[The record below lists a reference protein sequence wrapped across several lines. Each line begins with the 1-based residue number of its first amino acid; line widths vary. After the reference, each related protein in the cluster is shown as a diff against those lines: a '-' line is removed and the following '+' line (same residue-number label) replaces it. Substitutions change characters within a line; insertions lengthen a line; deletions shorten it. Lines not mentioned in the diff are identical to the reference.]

1 MKRWISLLCALS
13 LLLAAL
19 TGCTSAGAPA
29 ESSAAEAP
37 AETAAPQESAAP
49 SADAAADASA
59 PADFIPQT
67 DADMFTD
74 RDTRAAYD
82 EESAVRIELNGS
94 SISVSSDSVQING
107 TTAILTEE
115 ATYIVS
121 GTLDD
126 GMLVV
131 DADEAAKLQIVL
143 DNASITSSTSAAL
156 YVLEADKVFVTL
168 AEGSQNALANGGSF
182 VAIDDSDID
191 GAVYSKQ
198 DLTFNG
204 SGALTVTS
212 PAGHGIVGND
222 DLVLAGGTYT
232 VASASHGLNAND
244 SVRITG
250 ETGLT
255 LDAGKDGIHAEN
267 NDDASLGFVY
277 ISGGTFAIEA
287 EGDGIS
293 AGAYLQI
300 TDGAYDL
307 LAGGGSVNGESQSST
322 SWGGFRG
329 GPMEAASSAGETSES
344 STSMKGL
351 KAVSSLVIS
360 GGAFTIDA
368 ADDAVHTNADMTV
381 SGGTFAIATGDDAF
395 HADATLTVTGG
406 AIDISKSY
414 EGLEALH
421 LDIQGGEISLVSRDD
436 GLNAAGGTDGS
447 GSTGGRDGR
456 FDGGWMGG
464 GRGGRGMGGGFSSAS
479 SEGSIAISGG
489 TLTIQASGDG
499 LDANG
504 TIEITGGTT
513 VVTGPTSGDTA
524 VLDYDT
530 SAAIAGG
537 TFLGTGAAGMAQTFR
552 SAEQGV
558 VTERVSGEAARR
570 SSWRTPAAQ
579 RSSPS
584 PPRWTSSSSSSAA
597 RTSSPAKPTPSPSA
611 ALRPRCRRA
620 DAAKKRSAAS
630 ADARRRRSL
639 FLRCAQWPTF
649 SAPNSGSRPGARP
662 CARRGRPLPGVP
674 PARPARRRGR
684 RQGRRSCPRWPRC
697 ACGAR

>member
-49 SADAAADASA
+49 SAEAAADASA
-59 PADFIPQT
+59 PADFPPQT

-94 SISVSSDSVQING
+94 SISASSDSVQING

-115 ATYIVS
+115 AIYIVS

-300 TDGAYDL
+300 TDGAYDI

-329 GPMEAASSAGETSES
+329 GPMETASSAGETSES

-368 ADDAVHTNADMTV
+368 ADDAVHSNADMTV

-395 HADATLTVTGG
+395 HADETLTVTGG
-406 AIDISKSY
+406 TIDISESY

-456 FDGGWMGG
+456 F
-464 GRGGRGMGGGFSSAS
+464 GGGFSSAS
-479 SEGSIAISGG
+479 SGGSIAISGG

-513 VVTGPTSGDTA
+513 VVAGPTSGDTA

-558 VTERVSGEAARR
+558 VAERVSGEAGEEIVLADA
-570 SSWRTPAAQ
+570 SGTALLTLSPALDFQ
-579 RSSPS
+579 FIVLSSPDLVS
-584 PPRWTSSSSSSAA
+584 GETYTLTVGGTSTEVQA
-597 RTSSPAKPTPSPSA
+597 
-611 ALRPRCRRA
+611 
-620 DAAKKRSAAS
+620 
-630 ADARRRRSL
+630 
-639 FLRCAQWPTF
+639 
-649 SAPNSGSRPGARP
+649 G
-662 CARRGRPLPGVP
+662 
-674 PARPARRRGR
+674 
-684 RQGRRSCPRWPRC
+684 
-697 ACGAR
+697 

>member
-1 MKRWISLLCALS
+1 MKRWISLLCALG

-49 SADAAADASA
+49 SAEAADDDAA
-59 PADFIPQT
+59 DFTPQT

-94 SISVSSDSVQING
+94 SISASSDSVQING

-204 SGALTVTS
+204 SGALSVTS

-232 VASASHGLNAND
+232 VTSASHGLNAND

-255 LDAGKDGIHAEN
+255 LDAGKDGIHVEN
-267 NDDASLGFVY
+267 NNDASLGFVY

-329 GPMEAASSAGETSES
+329 GPMETAPSAGETSES

-360 GGAFTIDA
+360 GG
-368 ADDAVHTNADMTV
+368 
-381 SGGTFAIATGDDAF
+381 TFAIATGDDAF
-395 HADATLTVTGG
+395 HADETLTVTGG
-406 AIDISKSY
+406 AIDISESY

-456 FDGGWMGG
+456 FGGWMGGAPDGEAPAGPGEAPERSDGSAKEPVEPPQDASDGSVALPEMPEGG
-464 GRGGRGMGGGFSSAS
+464 GRGGRGGMGGGVSSAS
-479 SEGSIAISGG
+479 SGGSIALSGG

-513 VVTGPTSGDTA
+513 VVAGPTSGDTA

-530 SAAIAGG
+530 SATIAGG
-537 TFLGTGAAGMAQTFR
+537 TFLGTDAAGMAQTFR

-558 VTERVSGEAARR
+558 VTERVSGSAGDEIVLADA
-570 SSWRTPAAQ
+570 SGTALLTLSPALDFQ
-579 RSSPS
+579 FIVLSSPDLVS
-584 PPRWTSSSSSSAA
+584 GETYTLTVGGTSTEVQA
-597 RTSSPAKPTPSPSA
+597 
-611 ALRPRCRRA
+611 
-620 DAAKKRSAAS
+620 
-630 ADARRRRSL
+630 
-639 FLRCAQWPTF
+639 
-649 SAPNSGSRPGARP
+649 G
-662 CARRGRPLPGVP
+662 
-674 PARPARRRGR
+674 
-684 RQGRRSCPRWPRC
+684 
-697 ACGAR
+697 

>member
-29 ESSAAEAP
+29 QSPAAEAP

-49 SADAAADASA
+49 SADEADDDAADF
-59 PADFIPQT
+59 PPQT

-94 SISVSSDSVQING
+94 SISASSDSVQING

-222 DLVLAGGTYT
+222 DLVLAGGTYAVT
-232 VASASHGLNAND
+232 SASHGLNAND

-250 ETGLT
+250 ETDLT

-300 TDGAYDL
+300 TDGAYDI
-307 LAGGGSVNGESQSST
+307 LAGGGSVNGESQSSE

-329 GPMEAASSAGETSES
+329 GRMETASSAEETSES

-368 ADDAVHTNADMTV
+368 ADDAVHSNADMTV
-381 SGGTFAIATGDDAF
+381 SGGTFAIATGYDAF
-395 HADATLTVTGG
+395 HADETLTVTGG
-406 AIDISKSY
+406 AIDISESY
-414 EGLEALH
+414 EG

-436 GLNAAGGTDGS
+436 GLNAAGGTDGR

-456 FDGGWMGG
+456 FGGGWMGG
-464 GRGGRGMGGGFSSAS
+464 GRGGGMGGGFSSAS

-558 VTERVSGEAARR
+558 VAERVSGEAGEEIVLADA
-570 SSWRTPAAQ
+570 SGTALLTLSPALDFQ
-579 RSSPS
+579 FIVLSSPDLVS
-584 PPRWTSSSSSSAA
+584 GEAYTL
-597 RTSSPAKPTPSPSA
+597 TVGG
-611 ALRPRCRRA
+611 
-620 DAAKKRSAAS
+620 AS
-630 ADARRRRSL
+630 TEVQA
-639 FLRCAQWPTF
+639 
-649 SAPNSGSRPGARP
+649 G
-662 CARRGRPLPGVP
+662 
-674 PARPARRRGR
+674 
-684 RQGRRSCPRWPRC
+684 
-697 ACGAR
+697 

>member
-13 LLLAAL
+13 LLFAAL

-29 ESSAAEAP
+29 ESSAAETP

-49 SADAAADASA
+49 SADAAEDDA
-59 PADFIPQT
+59 ADFPPQT

-74 RDTRAAYD
+74 RDTRATYD

-94 SISVSSDSVQING
+94 SISASSDSVQING

-222 DLVLAGGTYT
+222 DLVLAGGTYVVT
-232 VASASHGLNAND
+232 SASHGLNAND

-300 TDGAYDL
+300 TDGAYDI

-329 GPMEAASSAGETSES
+329 GRMETASSAEETSES

-368 ADDAVHTNADMTV
+368 ADDAVHSNADMTV

-395 HADATLTVTGG
+395 HADETLTVTGG
-406 AIDISKSY
+406 AIDISESY

-456 FDGGWMGG
+456 FGGGWMGG
-464 GRGGRGMGGGFSSAS
+464 GRGGGMGGGFSSAS

-524 VLDYDT
+524 VLDYGT

-558 VTERVSGEAARR
+558 VTERVSGEAGEEIVLADA
-570 SSWRTPAAQ
+570 SGTALLTLSPALDFQ
-579 RSSPS
+579 FIVLSSPDLVS
-584 PPRWTSSSSSSAA
+584 GETYTLTVGGTSTEVQA
-597 RTSSPAKPTPSPSA
+597 
-611 ALRPRCRRA
+611 
-620 DAAKKRSAAS
+620 
-630 ADARRRRSL
+630 
-639 FLRCAQWPTF
+639 
-649 SAPNSGSRPGARP
+649 G
-662 CARRGRPLPGVP
+662 
-674 PARPARRRGR
+674 
-684 RQGRRSCPRWPRC
+684 
-697 ACGAR
+697 

>member
-1 MKRWISLLCALS
+1 MKRWISLLCALG

-19 TGCTSAGAPA
+19 TGCTGAGAPA

-49 SADAAADASA
+49 SADAAEDASA
-59 PADFIPQT
+59 SADFPPQT

-74 RDTRAAYD
+74 RDTRATYD

-94 SISVSSDSVQING
+94 SISASSDSVQING
-107 TTAILTEE
+107 RTAILTEE

-250 ETGLT
+250 ESDLT

-300 TDGAYDL
+300 TDGAYDI
-307 LAGGGSVNGESQSST
+307 LAGGGSVNGESQSSE

-329 GPMEAASSAGETSES
+329 GRMETAPSAEETSES

-368 ADDAVHTNADMTV
+368 ADDAVHTNAGMTV

-406 AIDISKSY
+406 AIDISESY

-421 LDIQGGEISLVSRDD
+421 LDIQGGDISLVSRDD
-436 GLNAAGGTDGS
+436 GLDAAGGTDGS

-456 FDGGWMGG
+456 FGGS
-464 GRGGRGMGGGFSSAS
+464 MGGGFSSAS

-558 VTERVSGEAARR
+558 VTERVSGEAGEEIVLADA
-570 SSWRTPAAQ
+570 SGTALLTLSPALDFQ
-579 RSSPS
+579 FIVLSSPDLVS
-584 PPRWTSSSSSSAA
+584 GETYTLTVGGTSTEVQA
-597 RTSSPAKPTPSPSA
+597 
-611 ALRPRCRRA
+611 
-620 DAAKKRSAAS
+620 
-630 ADARRRRSL
+630 
-639 FLRCAQWPTF
+639 
-649 SAPNSGSRPGARP
+649 G
-662 CARRGRPLPGVP
+662 
-674 PARPARRRGR
+674 
-684 RQGRRSCPRWPRC
+684 
-697 ACGAR
+697 

>member
-1 MKRWISLLCALS
+1 M
-13 LLLAAL
+13 
-19 TGCTSAGAPA
+19 
-29 ESSAAEAP
+29 
-37 AETAAPQESAAP
+37 
-49 SADAAADASA
+49 
-59 PADFIPQT
+59 
-67 DADMFTD
+67 
-74 RDTRAAYD
+74 
-82 EESAVRIELNGS
+82 
-94 SISVSSDSVQING
+94 
-107 TTAILTEE
+107 
-115 ATYIVS
+115 
-121 GTLDD
+121 
-126 GMLVV
+126 
-131 DADEAAKLQIVL
+131 
-143 DNASITSSTSAAL
+143 
-156 YVLEADKVFVTL
+156 LEADKVFVTL

-232 VASASHGLNAND
+232 VTSASHGLNAND

-250 ETGLT
+250 ATDLT

-300 TDGAYDL
+300 TDGAYDI
-307 LAGGGSVNGESQSST
+307 LAGGGSVNGESQSSE

-329 GPMEAASSAGETSES
+329 GPMETASSAEETSES

-351 KAVSSLVIS
+351 KAVSNLVIS

-368 ADDAVHTNADMTV
+368 ADDAVHTNAGMTV

-395 HADATLTVTGG
+395 HADETLTVTGG
-406 AIDISKSY
+406 AIDISESY

-436 GLNAAGGTDGS
+436 GLNAAGGADGS

-456 FDGGWMGG
+456 FGGGWMGSAPEAPAGPGEAPERPDGSAKEPVEPPQDAADGSVAPPEMPEGG
-464 GRGGRGMGGGFSSAS
+464 GRGGRGGMGGGFSSAS
-479 SEGSIAISGG
+479 SGGSIAISGG

-530 SAAIAGG
+530 SATIAGG

-558 VTERVSGEAARR
+558 VTERVSGSAGDEIVLADA
-570 SSWRTPAAQ
+570 SGTALLTLSPALDFQ
-579 RSSPS
+579 FIVLSSPDLV
-584 PPRWTSSSSSSAA
+584 SSE
-597 RTSSPAKPTPSPSA
+597 TYT
-611 ALRPRCRRA
+611 LTIGG
-620 DAAKKRSAAS
+620 AS
-630 ADARRRRSL
+630 TDVQAS
-639 FLRCAQWPTF
+639 
-649 SAPNSGSRPGARP
+649 
-662 CARRGRPLPGVP
+662 
-674 PARPARRRGR
+674 
-684 RQGRRSCPRWPRC
+684 
-697 ACGAR
+697 

>member
-19 TGCTSAGAPA
+19 TGCTGAGAPA

-49 SADAAADASA
+49 SADAAEDDA
-59 PADFIPQT
+59 ADFPPQT

-74 RDTRAAYD
+74 RDTRATYD

-94 SISVSSDSVQING
+94 SISASSDSVQING

-222 DLVLAGGTYT
+222 DLVLAGGTYA

-300 TDGAYDL
+300 TDGAYDI
-307 LAGGGSVNGESQSST
+307 LAGGGSVNGESQSSE

-329 GPMEAASSAGETSES
+329 GPMETASSAEETSES

-368 ADDAVHTNADMTV
+368 ADDAVHSNADMTV

-395 HADATLTVTGG
+395 HADETLTVTGG
-406 AIDISKSY
+406 AIDISESY

-456 FDGGWMGG
+456 FGGGWMGG
-464 GRGGRGMGGGFSSAS
+464 GRGGRGGMGGGFSSAS

-558 VTERVSGEAARR
+558 VAERVSGEAGEEIVLADA
-570 SSWRTPAAQ
+570 SGTALLTLSLALDFQ
-579 RSSPS
+579 FIVLSSPDLVS
-584 PPRWTSSSSSSAA
+584 GETYTLTVGGTS
-597 RTSSPAKPTPSPSA
+597 TEVQ
-611 ALRPRCRRA
+611 
-620 DAAKKRSAAS
+620 AS
-630 ADARRRRSL
+630 
-639 FLRCAQWPTF
+639 
-649 SAPNSGSRPGARP
+649 
-662 CARRGRPLPGVP
+662 
-674 PARPARRRGR
+674 
-684 RQGRRSCPRWPRC
+684 
-697 ACGAR
+697 

>member
-1 MKRWISLLCALS
+1 MKRWISLLCALG

-232 VASASHGLNAND
+232 VTSASHGLNAND

-250 ETGLT
+250 ATGLT

-329 GPMEAASSAGETSES
+329 GPMETAPSAGETSES

-368 ADDAVHTNADMTV
+368 ADDAVHSNAGMTV

-395 HADATLTVTGG
+395 HADETLTVTGG
-406 AIDISKSY
+406 AIDISESY

-456 FDGGWMGG
+456 FGGGWMGG
-464 GRGGRGMGGGFSSAS
+464 GRGGRGGMGGGFSSAS

-524 VLDYDT
+524 VPDYDT

-558 VTERVSGEAARR
+558 VTERVSGEAGEEIVLADA
-570 SSWRTPAAQ
+570 SGTALLTLSPALDFQ
-579 RSSPS
+579 FIVLSSPDLVS
-584 PPRWTSSSSSSAA
+584 GETY
-597 RTSSPAKPTPSPSA
+597 TLTVGG
-611 ALRPRCRRA
+611 
-620 DAAKKRSAAS
+620 AS
-630 ADARRRRSL
+630 TEVQA
-639 FLRCAQWPTF
+639 
-649 SAPNSGSRPGARP
+649 G
-662 CARRGRPLPGVP
+662 
-674 PARPARRRGR
+674 
-684 RQGRRSCPRWPRC
+684 
-697 ACGAR
+697 

>member
-13 LLLAAL
+13 LLLGAL
-19 TGCTSAGAPA
+19 TGCTSADAPA

-59 PADFIPQT
+59 PADFPPQT

-74 RDTRAAYD
+74 RDTRATYD

-94 SISVSSDSVQING
+94 SISASSDSVQING

-232 VASASHGLNAND
+232 VTSASHGLNAND

-250 ETGLT
+250 ATDLT

-300 TDGAYDL
+300 TDGAYDI
-307 LAGGGSVNGESQSST
+307 LAGGGSVNGESQSSE

-329 GPMEAASSAGETSES
+329 GPMETASSAGETSES

-368 ADDAVHTNADMTV
+368 ADDAVHTNAGMTV

-395 HADATLTVTGG
+395 HADETLTVTGG
-406 AIDISKSY
+406 TIDISESY

-447 GSTGGRDGR
+447 AKEPVEPPQDASDGSVAPPE
-456 FDGGWMGG
+456 MPEGG
-464 GRGGRGMGGGFSSAS
+464 GRGGRGGMGGGFSSAS
-479 SEGSIAISGG
+479 SGGSIAISGG

-513 VVTGPTSGDTA
+513 VVAGPTSGDTA

-558 VTERVSGEAARR
+558 VTERVSGEAGEEIVLADAGGTALLTL
-570 SSWRTPAAQ
+570 SPALDFQ
-579 RSSPS
+579 FIVLSSPDLVS
-584 PPRWTSSSSSSAA
+584 GETYTLTVGGTS
-597 RTSSPAKPTPSPSA
+597 TEVQ
-611 ALRPRCRRA
+611 
-620 DAAKKRSAAS
+620 AS
-630 ADARRRRSL
+630 
-639 FLRCAQWPTF
+639 
-649 SAPNSGSRPGARP
+649 
-662 CARRGRPLPGVP
+662 
-674 PARPARRRGR
+674 
-684 RQGRRSCPRWPRC
+684 
-697 ACGAR
+697 

>member
-13 LLLAAL
+13 LLLGAL
-19 TGCTSAGAPA
+19 TGCTSADAPA

-59 PADFIPQT
+59 PADFPPQT
-67 DADMFTD
+67 DADMFTG

-94 SISVSSDSVQING
+94 SISASSDSVQING

-212 PAGHGIVGND
+212 PAGHGIVGSD

-232 VASASHGLNAND
+232 VTSASHGLNAND
-244 SVRITG
+244 SARITG
-250 ETGLT
+250 ETDLT

-267 NDDASLGFVY
+267 NNDASLGFVY

-329 GPMEAASSAGETSES
+329 GPMETASSAEETSES

-368 ADDAVHTNADMTV
+368 ADDAVHSNAGMTV

-395 HADATLTVTGG
+395 HADETLTVTGG
-406 AIDISKSY
+406 AIDISESY
-414 EGLEALH
+414 EGLEALL
-421 LDIQGGEISLVSRDD
+421 LDIQGGEISLVSRYD

-447 GSTGGRDGR
+447 GSAGGRGGR
-456 FDGGWMGG
+456 FGGGWMGG
-464 GRGGRGMGGGFSSAS
+464 APEAPAGPGEAPERPDGSAKEPAEPPQDVADGSVAPPEMPEGGGRGSRGGMGGGFSSAS
-479 SEGSIAISGG
+479 SGGSIAISGG

-558 VTERVSGEAARR
+558 TAERVSGSAGDEIVLADA
-570 SSWRTPAAQ
+570 SGTALLTLSPALDFQ
-579 RSSPS
+579 FIVLSSPDLVS
-584 PPRWTSSSSSSAA
+584 GETYTLTVGGTSTEVQA
-597 RTSSPAKPTPSPSA
+597 
-611 ALRPRCRRA
+611 
-620 DAAKKRSAAS
+620 
-630 ADARRRRSL
+630 
-639 FLRCAQWPTF
+639 
-649 SAPNSGSRPGARP
+649 G
-662 CARRGRPLPGVP
+662 
-674 PARPARRRGR
+674 
-684 RQGRRSCPRWPRC
+684 
-697 ACGAR
+697 

>member
-13 LLLAAL
+13 LLLGAL
-19 TGCTSAGAPA
+19 TGCTSADAPA

-59 PADFIPQT
+59 PADFPPQT

-74 RDTRAAYD
+74 RDTRATYD

-94 SISVSSDSVQING
+94 SISASSDSVQING

-232 VASASHGLNAND
+232 VTSASHGLNAND

-300 TDGAYDL
+300 TDGAYDI
-307 LAGGGSVNGESQSST
+307 LAGGGSVNGESQSSE

-329 GPMEAASSAGETSES
+329 GRMETASSAEETSEC

-368 ADDAVHTNADMTV
+368 ADDAVHSNADMTV

-406 AIDISKSY
+406 AIDISESY

-456 FDGGWMGG
+456 FGGSWMGG
-464 GRGGRGMGGGFSSAS
+464 GRGGRGGGMGGGFSSAS

-513 VVTGPTSGDTA
+513 VVTGPTSGGTA

-558 VTERVSGEAARR
+558 IAERVSGEAGEEIVLADA
-570 SSWRTPAAQ
+570 SGTALLTLSPALDFQ
-579 RSSPS
+579 FIVLSSPDLVS
-584 PPRWTSSSSSSAA
+584 SETYTLTVGGTSTEVQA
-597 RTSSPAKPTPSPSA
+597 
-611 ALRPRCRRA
+611 
-620 DAAKKRSAAS
+620 
-630 ADARRRRSL
+630 
-639 FLRCAQWPTF
+639 
-649 SAPNSGSRPGARP
+649 G
-662 CARRGRPLPGVP
+662 
-674 PARPARRRGR
+674 
-684 RQGRRSCPRWPRC
+684 
-697 ACGAR
+697 

>member
-49 SADAAADASA
+49 SAEAAADASA
-59 PADFIPQT
+59 PADFPPQT

-94 SISVSSDSVQING
+94 SISASSDSVQING

-232 VASASHGLNAND
+232 VTSASHGLNAND

-329 GPMEAASSAGETSES
+329 GPMETVSSAGETSES

-360 GGAFTIDA
+360 GG
-368 ADDAVHTNADMTV
+368 
-381 SGGTFAIATGDDAF
+381 TFAIATGDDAF
-395 HADATLTVTGG
+395 HADETLTVTGG
-406 AIDISKSY
+406 AIDISESY

-421 LDIQGGEISLVSRDD
+421 LDIQGGEIALVSRDD

-456 FDGGWMGG
+456 FGGWMGGAPDGEAPAGPGEAPERSDGSAKEPVEPPQDASDGSVALPEMPEGG
-464 GRGGRGMGGGFSSAS
+464 GRGGRGGMGGGFSSAS
-479 SEGSIAISGG
+479 SGGSIAISGG

-558 VTERVSGEAARR
+558 IAERVSGEAGEEIVLADA
-570 SSWRTPAAQ
+570 SGTALLTLSPALDFQ
-579 RSSPS
+579 FIVLSSPDLVS
-584 PPRWTSSSSSSAA
+584 GETYTLTVGGTS
-597 RTSSPAKPTPSPSA
+597 TEVQ
-611 ALRPRCRRA
+611 
-620 DAAKKRSAAS
+620 AS
-630 ADARRRRSL
+630 
-639 FLRCAQWPTF
+639 
-649 SAPNSGSRPGARP
+649 
-662 CARRGRPLPGVP
+662 
-674 PARPARRRGR
+674 
-684 RQGRRSCPRWPRC
+684 
-697 ACGAR
+697 

>member
-19 TGCTSAGAPA
+19 TGCTSAGAPV

-59 PADFIPQT
+59 PADFPPQT

-74 RDTRAAYD
+74 RDTRATYD

-115 ATYIVS
+115 AIYIVS

-143 DNASITSSTSAAL
+143 DNASITSSTLAAL

-204 SGALTVTS
+204 SGTLTVTS
-212 PAGHGIVGND
+212 PAGHGIVSND

-232 VASASHGLNAND
+232 VTSASHGLNAND

-255 LDAGKDGIHAEN
+255 LYAGKDGIHAEN

-300 TDGAYDL
+300 TDGAYGI
-307 LAGGGSVNGESQSST
+307 LAGGGSVNGESQSSE

-329 GPMEAASSAGETSES
+329 GPMETVSSAGETSES

-368 ADDAVHTNADMTV
+368 ADDAVHSNAGMTV

-395 HADATLTVTGG
+395 HADETLTVTGG
-406 AIDISKSY
+406 AIDISESY

-456 FDGGWMGG
+456 FGGGWMGG
-464 GRGGRGMGGGFSSAS
+464 GRGGRGGGMGGGFSSAS
-479 SEGSIAISGG
+479 SGGSIAISGG

-558 VTERVSGEAARR
+558 IAERVSGDAGEEIVLADA
-570 SSWRTPAAQ
+570 SGTALLTLSPALDFQ
-579 RSSPS
+579 FIVLSSPDLVS
-584 PPRWTSSSSSSAA
+584 GETYTLTVGGTSTEVQA
-597 RTSSPAKPTPSPSA
+597 
-611 ALRPRCRRA
+611 
-620 DAAKKRSAAS
+620 
-630 ADARRRRSL
+630 
-639 FLRCAQWPTF
+639 
-649 SAPNSGSRPGARP
+649 G
-662 CARRGRPLPGVP
+662 
-674 PARPARRRGR
+674 
-684 RQGRRSCPRWPRC
+684 
-697 ACGAR
+697 

>member
-1 MKRWISLLCALS
+1 MKRWISLLCALG

-29 ESSAAEAP
+29 QSPAAEAP

-49 SADAAADASA
+49 SADAAEDAA
-59 PADFIPQT
+59 ADFPPQT

-74 RDTRAAYD
+74 RDTRATYD

-94 SISVSSDSVQING
+94 SISASSDSVQING

-143 DNASITSSTSAAL
+143 DNASITRSTSAAL

-232 VASASHGLNAND
+232 VTSASHGLNAND

-300 TDGAYDL
+300 TDGAYDI
-307 LAGGGSVNGESQSST
+307 LAGGGSVNGESQSSE

-329 GPMEAASSAGETSES
+329 GRMETASSAEETSES

-368 ADDAVHTNADMTV
+368 ADDAVHSNADMTV

-395 HADATLTVTGG
+395 HADETLTVTGG
-406 AIDISKSY
+406 AIDISESY

-456 FDGGWMGG
+456 FGGGWMGG
-464 GRGGRGMGGGFSSAS
+464 GRGGMGGGFSSAS

-558 VTERVSGEAARR
+558 VTEQVSGEAGEEIVLADA
-570 SSWRTPAAQ
+570 SGTALLTLSPALDFQ
-579 RSSPS
+579 FIVLSSPDLVS
-584 PPRWTSSSSSSAA
+584 GETYTLTVGGTSTEVQA
-597 RTSSPAKPTPSPSA
+597 
-611 ALRPRCRRA
+611 
-620 DAAKKRSAAS
+620 
-630 ADARRRRSL
+630 
-639 FLRCAQWPTF
+639 
-649 SAPNSGSRPGARP
+649 G
-662 CARRGRPLPGVP
+662 
-674 PARPARRRGR
+674 
-684 RQGRRSCPRWPRC
+684 
-697 ACGAR
+697 

>member
-1 MKRWISLLCALS
+1 
-13 LLLAAL
+13 
-19 TGCTSAGAPA
+19 
-29 ESSAAEAP
+29 
-37 AETAAPQESAAP
+37 
-49 SADAAADASA
+49 
-59 PADFIPQT
+59 
-67 DADMFTD
+67 MFTD
-74 RDTRAAYD
+74 RDTRATYD
-82 EESAVRIELNGS
+82 EESAVRIELNSS
-94 SISVSSDSVQING
+94 SISASSDSVQING

-250 ETGLT
+250 ETDLT

-267 NDDASLGFVY
+267 NNDASLGFVY

-307 LAGGGSVNGESQSST
+307 LAGGGSVNGESQSSE

-329 GPMEAASSAGETSES
+329 GPMEAASSAEETSES

-395 HADATLTVTGG
+395 HADETLTVTGG
-406 AIDISKSY
+406 TIDISESY

-436 GLNAAGGTDGS
+436 GLNAAGS

-456 FDGGWMGG
+456 FGGWMGGAPEAPAGPGEAPERPDGSAKEPAEPPQDAADGSVALPEMPEGG
-464 GRGGRGMGGGFSSAS
+464 GRGGRGGMGGMGGGFSSAS
-479 SEGSIAISGG
+479 SGGSIAISGG

-558 VTERVSGEAARR
+558 TAERVSGEAGEEIVLADA
-570 SSWRTPAAQ
+570 SGTALLTLSPALDFQ
-579 RSSPS
+579 FIVLSSPDLVS
-584 PPRWTSSSSSSAA
+584 GETYTLTVGGTSTEVQA
-597 RTSSPAKPTPSPSA
+597 
-611 ALRPRCRRA
+611 
-620 DAAKKRSAAS
+620 
-630 ADARRRRSL
+630 
-639 FLRCAQWPTF
+639 
-649 SAPNSGSRPGARP
+649 G
-662 CARRGRPLPGVP
+662 
-674 PARPARRRGR
+674 
-684 RQGRRSCPRWPRC
+684 
-697 ACGAR
+697 

>member
-1 MKRWISLLCALS
+1 MKRWISLLCALG

-19 TGCTSAGAPA
+19 TGCTGAGAPA

-49 SADAAADASA
+49 SADAAEDASA
-59 PADFIPQT
+59 SADFPPQT

-74 RDTRAAYD
+74 RDTRATYD

-94 SISVSSDSVQING
+94 SISASSDSVQSNG

-156 YVLEADKVFVTL
+156 YVLEAGKVFVTL

-250 ETGLT
+250 ETDLT

-300 TDGAYDL
+300 TDGAYDI
-307 LAGGGSVNGESQSST
+307 LAGGGSVNGESQSSE

-329 GPMEAASSAGETSES
+329 GRMETASSAEETSES

-368 ADDAVHTNADMTV
+368 ADDTVHSNAGMTV
-381 SGGTFAIATGDDAF
+381 SGGTFAIATG
-395 HADATLTVTGG
+395 
-406 AIDISKSY
+406 
-414 EGLEALH
+414 
-421 LDIQGGEISLVSRDD
+421 DD

-456 FDGGWMGG
+456 FGGGWMGG
-464 GRGGRGMGGGFSSAS
+464 GRGGRGGMGGGFSSAS

-524 VLDYDT
+524 VPDYDT

-558 VTERVSGEAARR
+558 VTERVSGEAGEEIVLADA
-570 SSWRTPAAQ
+570 SGTALLTLSPALDFQ
-579 RSSPS
+579 FIVLSSPDLVS
-584 PPRWTSSSSSSAA
+584 GETY
-597 RTSSPAKPTPSPSA
+597 TLTVGG
-611 ALRPRCRRA
+611 
-620 DAAKKRSAAS
+620 AS
-630 ADARRRRSL
+630 TEVQA
-639 FLRCAQWPTF
+639 
-649 SAPNSGSRPGARP
+649 G
-662 CARRGRPLPGVP
+662 
-674 PARPARRRGR
+674 
-684 RQGRRSCPRWPRC
+684 
-697 ACGAR
+697 

>member
-1 MKRWISLLCALS
+1 MKRWISLLCALG

-232 VASASHGLNAND
+232 VTSASHGLNAND

-250 ETGLT
+250 ATGLT

-300 TDGAYDL
+300 TDGAYDI

-329 GPMEAASSAGETSES
+329 GRMETASSAEETSES

-368 ADDAVHTNADMTV
+368 ADDAVHSNADMTV
-381 SGGTFAIATGDDAF
+381 SGGTFAIATGYDAF
-395 HADATLTVTGG
+395 HADETLTVTGG
-406 AIDISKSY
+406 AIDISESY

-447 GSTGGRDGR
+447 GSTGGRDGW
-456 FDGGWMGG
+456 FGGGWMGG
-464 GRGGRGMGGGFSSAS
+464 GRGGRGGMGGGFSSAS

-558 VTERVSGEAARR
+558 VTERVSGDAGEEIVLADA
-570 SSWRTPAAQ
+570 SGTALLTLSPALDFQ
-579 RSSPS
+579 FIVLSSPDLVS
-584 PPRWTSSSSSSAA
+584 GETYTLTVGGTSTEVQA
-597 RTSSPAKPTPSPSA
+597 
-611 ALRPRCRRA
+611 
-620 DAAKKRSAAS
+620 
-630 ADARRRRSL
+630 
-639 FLRCAQWPTF
+639 
-649 SAPNSGSRPGARP
+649 G
-662 CARRGRPLPGVP
+662 
-674 PARPARRRGR
+674 
-684 RQGRRSCPRWPRC
+684 
-697 ACGAR
+697 

>member
-1 MKRWISLLCALS
+1 MKRWISLLCALG

-19 TGCTSAGAPA
+19 TGCTGAGVPA

-49 SADAAADASA
+49 SADAADDDA
-59 PADFIPQT
+59 ADFPPQT

-74 RDTRAAYD
+74 RDTRATYD

-94 SISVSSDSVQING
+94 SISASSDSVQING
-107 TTAILTEE
+107 TTAILTVE

-143 DNASITSSTSAAL
+143 DNASITSSTSATL

-250 ETGLT
+250 ETDLT

-300 TDGAYDL
+300 TDGAYDI
-307 LAGGGSVNGESQSST
+307 LAG
-322 SWGGFRG
+322 
-329 GPMEAASSAGETSES
+329 
-344 STSMKGL
+344 
-351 KAVSSLVIS
+351 

-368 ADDAVHTNADMTV
+368 ADDAVHSNADMTV

-395 HADATLTVTGG
+395 HADETLTVTGG
-406 AIDISKSY
+406 TIDISESY
-414 EGLEALH
+414 EGLVALH

-456 FDGGWMGG
+456 FDGSWMGG
-464 GRGGRGMGGGFSSAS
+464 GRGGRGGGMGGGFSSAS

-558 VTERVSGEAARR
+558 VAERVSGEAGEEIVLADA
-570 SSWRTPAAQ
+570 SGTALLTLSPALDFQ
-579 RSSPS
+579 FIVLSSPDLVS
-584 PPRWTSSSSSSAA
+584 GETYTLTVGGTSTEVQA
-597 RTSSPAKPTPSPSA
+597 
-611 ALRPRCRRA
+611 
-620 DAAKKRSAAS
+620 
-630 ADARRRRSL
+630 
-639 FLRCAQWPTF
+639 
-649 SAPNSGSRPGARP
+649 G
-662 CARRGRPLPGVP
+662 
-674 PARPARRRGR
+674 
-684 RQGRRSCPRWPRC
+684 
-697 ACGAR
+697 

>member
-1 MKRWISLLCALS
+1 MKRWISLLCALG

-19 TGCTSAGAPA
+19 TGCTGAGAPA

-49 SADAAADASA
+49 SADAAEDASA
-59 PADFIPQT
+59 SADFPPQT

-74 RDTRAAYD
+74 RDTRATYD

-94 SISVSSDSVQING
+94 SISASSDSVQSNG

-156 YVLEADKVFVTL
+156 YVLEAGKVFVTL

-250 ETGLT
+250 ETDLT

-300 TDGAYDL
+300 TDGAYDI
-307 LAGGGSVNGESQSST
+307 LAGGGSVNGESQSSE

-329 GPMEAASSAGETSES
+329 GRMETASSAEETSES

-368 ADDAVHTNADMTV
+368 ADDTVHSNAGMTV
-381 SGGTFAIATGDDAF
+381 SGGTFAIATG
-395 HADATLTVTGG
+395 
-406 AIDISKSY
+406 
-414 EGLEALH
+414 
-421 LDIQGGEISLVSRDD
+421 DD

-456 FDGGWMGG
+456 FGGGWMGG
-464 GRGGRGMGGGFSSAS
+464 GRGGRGGMGGGFSSAS

-524 VLDYDT
+524 VPDYDT

-552 SAEQGV
+552 SAPQTFRSAEQGV
-558 VTERVSGEAARR
+558 VTERVSGEAGEEIVLADA
-570 SSWRTPAAQ
+570 SGTALLTLSPALDFQ
-579 RSSPS
+579 FIVLSSPDLVS
-584 PPRWTSSSSSSAA
+584 GETY
-597 RTSSPAKPTPSPSA
+597 TLTVGG
-611 ALRPRCRRA
+611 
-620 DAAKKRSAAS
+620 AS
-630 ADARRRRSL
+630 TEVQA
-639 FLRCAQWPTF
+639 
-649 SAPNSGSRPGARP
+649 G
-662 CARRGRPLPGVP
+662 
-674 PARPARRRGR
+674 
-684 RQGRRSCPRWPRC
+684 
-697 ACGAR
+697 

>member
-1 MKRWISLLCALS
+1 
-13 LLLAAL
+13 
-19 TGCTSAGAPA
+19 
-29 ESSAAEAP
+29 
-37 AETAAPQESAAP
+37 
-49 SADAAADASA
+49 
-59 PADFIPQT
+59 
-67 DADMFTD
+67 MFTD
-74 RDTRAAYD
+74 RDTRATYD

-94 SISVSSDSVQING
+94 SISASSDSVQING

-204 SGALTVTS
+204 SGALTVPS

-222 DLVLAGGTYT
+222 GLVLAGGTYV

-250 ETGLT
+250 DTGLT

-307 LAGGGSVNGESQSST
+307 LAGGGSVNGESQSSE

-329 GPMEAASSAGETSES
+329 GPMEAASSAEETSES
-344 STSMKGL
+344 STSMKSL

-395 HADATLTVTGG
+395 HADETLTVTGG
-406 AIDISKSY
+406 AIDISESY

-456 FDGGWMGG
+456 FGGGWMGG
-464 GRGGRGMGGGFSSAS
+464 GRGGRGGMGGMGGGFSSAS
-479 SEGSIAISGG
+479 SGGSIAISGG

-558 VTERVSGEAARR
+558 VTERVSGEAGEEIVLADA
-570 SSWRTPAAQ
+570 SGTALLTLSPALDFQ
-579 RSSPS
+579 FVVLSSPDLVS
-584 PPRWTSSSSSSAA
+584 GETY
-597 RTSSPAKPTPSPSA
+597 TLTVGG
-611 ALRPRCRRA
+611 
-620 DAAKKRSAAS
+620 AS
-630 ADARRRRSL
+630 TEVQA
-639 FLRCAQWPTF
+639 
-649 SAPNSGSRPGARP
+649 G
-662 CARRGRPLPGVP
+662 
-674 PARPARRRGR
+674 
-684 RQGRRSCPRWPRC
+684 
-697 ACGAR
+697 

>member
-13 LLLAAL
+13 LLLGAL
-19 TGCTSAGAPA
+19 TGCTSADAPA

-59 PADFIPQT
+59 PADFPPQT

-74 RDTRAAYD
+74 RDTRATYD

-94 SISVSSDSVQING
+94 SISASSDSVQING

-232 VASASHGLNAND
+232 VTSASHGLNAND

-250 ETGLT
+250 ATDLT

-300 TDGAYDL
+300 TDGAYDI
-307 LAGGGSVNGESQSST
+307 LAGGGSVNGESQSSE

-329 GPMEAASSAGETSES
+329 GPMETASSAGETSES

-368 ADDAVHTNADMTV
+368 ADDAVHTNAGMTV

-395 HADATLTVTGG
+395 HADETLTVTGG
-406 AIDISKSY
+406 TIDISESY

-447 GSTGGRDGR
+447 AKEPVEPPQDASDGSVAPPE
-456 FDGGWMGG
+456 MPEGG
-464 GRGGRGMGGGFSSAS
+464 GRGGRGGMGGGFSSAS
-479 SEGSIAISGG
+479 SGDSIAISGG

-552 SAEQGV
+552 SVEQGV
-558 VTERVSGEAARR
+558 VTERVSGEAGEEIVLADA
-570 SSWRTPAAQ
+570 SGTALLTLSPALDFQ
-579 RSSPS
+579 FIVLSSPDLVS
-584 PPRWTSSSSSSAA
+584 GETYTLTVGGTS
-597 RTSSPAKPTPSPSA
+597 TEVQ
-611 ALRPRCRRA
+611 
-620 DAAKKRSAAS
+620 AS
-630 ADARRRRSL
+630 
-639 FLRCAQWPTF
+639 
-649 SAPNSGSRPGARP
+649 
-662 CARRGRPLPGVP
+662 
-674 PARPARRRGR
+674 
-684 RQGRRSCPRWPRC
+684 
-697 ACGAR
+697 

>member
-49 SADAAADASA
+49 SADAAEDASA
-59 PADFIPQT
+59 PADFPPQT

-82 EESAVRIELNGS
+82 EESAVRIERNGS

-232 VASASHGLNAND
+232 VTSASHGLNAND

-250 ETGLT
+250 ETDLT
-255 LDAGKDGIHAEN
+255 LDAGK
-267 NDDASLGFVY
+267 
-277 ISGGTFAIEA
+277 
-287 EGDGIS
+287 DGIS

-368 ADDAVHTNADMTV
+368 ADDAVHSNAGMTV

-395 HADATLTVTGG
+395 HADETLTVTGG
-406 AIDISKSY
+406 AIDISESY

-436 GLNAAGGTDGS
+436 GLNAAGGADGS

-456 FDGGWMGG
+456 FGGGWMGGAPEAPAGPGEAPERPDGSAKEPAEPPQDAADGSDTPPEMPEGG
-464 GRGGRGMGGGFSSAS
+464 GRGGRGGGMDGGFSSAS
-479 SEGSIAISGG
+479 SGGSIAISGG

-513 VVTGPTSGDTA
+513 VVAGPTSGDTA

-530 SAAIAGG
+530 SATIAGG

-558 VTERVSGEAARR
+558 TAERVSGSAGDEIVLADAGGTALLTL
-570 SSWRTPAAQ
+570 SPALDFQ
-579 RSSPS
+579 FIVLSSPDLVS
-584 PPRWTSSSSSSAA
+584 GETYTLTVGGTS
-597 RTSSPAKPTPSPSA
+597 TEVQ
-611 ALRPRCRRA
+611 
-620 DAAKKRSAAS
+620 AS
-630 ADARRRRSL
+630 
-639 FLRCAQWPTF
+639 
-649 SAPNSGSRPGARP
+649 
-662 CARRGRPLPGVP
+662 
-674 PARPARRRGR
+674 
-684 RQGRRSCPRWPRC
+684 
-697 ACGAR
+697 

>member
-1 MKRWISLLCALS
+1 MKRWISLLCALG

-29 ESSAAEAP
+29 ESSAAETP

-49 SADAAADASA
+49 SADAADDAA
-59 PADFIPQT
+59 ADFTPQT

-74 RDTRAAYD
+74 RDTRATYD

-94 SISVSSDSVQING
+94 SISASSDSVQING

-198 DLTFNG
+198 DLTFND

-232 VASASHGLNAND
+232 VTSASHGLNAND

-250 ETGLT
+250 ESDLT

-307 LAGGGSVNGESQSST
+307 LAGGGSVNGESQSSE

-329 GPMEAASSAGETSES
+329 GPMETASSAEETSES

-368 ADDAVHTNADMTV
+368 ADDAVHSNAGMTV

-406 AIDISKSY
+406 AIDISESY

-456 FDGGWMGG
+456 FGGGWMGG
-464 GRGGRGMGGGFSSAS
+464 GRGGMGGGFSSAS

-558 VTERVSGEAARR
+558 VTERVSGEAGEEIVLADA
-570 SSWRTPAAQ
+570 SGTALLTLSPALDFQ
-579 RSSPS
+579 FIVLSSPDLVS
-584 PPRWTSSSSSSAA
+584 GETYTLTVGGTSTEVQA
-597 RTSSPAKPTPSPSA
+597 
-611 ALRPRCRRA
+611 
-620 DAAKKRSAAS
+620 
-630 ADARRRRSL
+630 
-639 FLRCAQWPTF
+639 
-649 SAPNSGSRPGARP
+649 G
-662 CARRGRPLPGVP
+662 
-674 PARPARRRGR
+674 
-684 RQGRRSCPRWPRC
+684 
-697 ACGAR
+697 

>member
-49 SADAAADASA
+49 SAEAAADASA
-59 PADFIPQT
+59 PADFPPQT

-94 SISVSSDSVQING
+94 SISASSDSVQING

-143 DNASITSSTSAAL
+143 DNASITSSISAAL

-300 TDGAYDL
+300 TDGAYDI

-329 GPMEAASSAGETSES
+329 GPMETASSAGETSES

-368 ADDAVHTNADMTV
+368 ADDAVHSNADMTV

-395 HADATLTVTGG
+395 HADETLTVTGG
-406 AIDISKSY
+406 TIDISESY

-456 FDGGWMGG
+456 F
-464 GRGGRGMGGGFSSAS
+464 GGGFSSAS
-479 SEGSIAISGG
+479 SGGSIAISGG

-513 VVTGPTSGDTA
+513 VVAGPTSGDTA

-558 VTERVSGEAARR
+558 VAERVSGEAGEEIVLADA
-570 SSWRTPAAQ
+570 SGTALLTLSPALDFQ
-579 RSSPS
+579 FIVLSSPDLVS
-584 PPRWTSSSSSSAA
+584 GETYTLTVGGTSTEVQA
-597 RTSSPAKPTPSPSA
+597 
-611 ALRPRCRRA
+611 
-620 DAAKKRSAAS
+620 
-630 ADARRRRSL
+630 
-639 FLRCAQWPTF
+639 
-649 SAPNSGSRPGARP
+649 G
-662 CARRGRPLPGVP
+662 
-674 PARPARRRGR
+674 
-684 RQGRRSCPRWPRC
+684 
-697 ACGAR
+697 

>member
-1 MKRWISLLCALS
+1 MKRWIFLLCALS

-49 SADAAADASA
+49 SADAAEDASA
-59 PADFIPQT
+59 PADFPPQT

-74 RDTRAAYD
+74 RDTRATYD

-222 DLVLAGGTYT
+222 DLVLAGGTYA

-250 ETGLT
+250 ETDLT

-307 LAGGGSVNGESQSST
+307 LAGGGSVNGESQPST

-329 GPMEAASSAGETSES
+329 GPMEAASSAEETSES

-368 ADDAVHTNADMTV
+368 ADDAVHSNAGMTV

-395 HADATLTVTGG
+395 HADETLTVTGG
-406 AIDISKSY
+406 AIDISESY

-436 GLNAAGGTDGS
+436 GLNAAGGADGS
-447 GSTGGRDGR
+447 AKEPAEPPQDAPDGSVAPPE
-456 FDGGWMGG
+456 MPEGG
-464 GRGGRGMGGGFSSAS
+464 GRGGMGGGGFSSAS
-479 SEGSIAISGG
+479 SGGSIAISGG
-489 TLTIQASGDG
+489 TLRIQASGDG

-537 TFLGTGAAGMAQTFR
+537 TSLGTGAAGMAQTFR

-558 VTERVSGEAARR
+558 TAERVSGSAGDEIVLADA
-570 SSWRTPAAQ
+570 SGTALLTLSPALDFQ
-579 RSSPS
+579 FIVLSSPDLVS
-584 PPRWTSSSSSSAA
+584 GETYTLTIGGTS
-597 RTSSPAKPTPSPSA
+597 TEVQ
-611 ALRPRCRRA
+611 
-620 DAAKKRSAAS
+620 AS
-630 ADARRRRSL
+630 
-639 FLRCAQWPTF
+639 
-649 SAPNSGSRPGARP
+649 
-662 CARRGRPLPGVP
+662 
-674 PARPARRRGR
+674 
-684 RQGRRSCPRWPRC
+684 
-697 ACGAR
+697 

>member
-1 MKRWISLLCALS
+1 MKRWISLLCALG

-19 TGCTSAGAPA
+19 TGCTGAGTPA

-59 PADFIPQT
+59 PADFPPQT

-212 PAGHGIVGND
+212 PAGNGIVSND

-232 VASASHGLNAND
+232 VTSASHGLNAND

-250 ETGLT
+250 ATGLT

-300 TDGAYDL
+300 TDGAYDI

-329 GPMEAASSAGETSES
+329 GPMETAPSAGETSES

-360 GGAFTIDA
+360 GGASTIDA
-368 ADDAVHTNADMTV
+368 ADDAVHSNAGMTV

-395 HADATLTVTGG
+395 HADETLTVTGG
-406 AIDISKSY
+406 TIDISESY

-421 LDIQGGEISLVSRDD
+421 LDIQGGEIALVSRDD
-436 GLNAAGGTDGS
+436 GLNAAGGADGS

-456 FDGGWMGG
+456 FGGGWMGGAPEAPAGPGEAPERPDGSAKEPAAPPQDAADGSVALPEMPEGG
-464 GRGGRGMGGGFSSAS
+464 GRGGRGGMGGGFSSAS
-479 SEGSIAISGG
+479 SGGSIAISGG

-558 VTERVSGEAARR
+558 VTERVNGEAGEEIVLADASGTALLTLSPALDFQFIVLSSPDLVSGE
-570 SSWRTPAAQ
+570 TY
-579 RSSPS
+579 
-584 PPRWTSSSSSSAA
+584 TL
-597 RTSSPAKPTPSPSA
+597 TVGG
-611 ALRPRCRRA
+611 
-620 DAAKKRSAAS
+620 AS
-630 ADARRRRSL
+630 TEVQA
-639 FLRCAQWPTF
+639 
-649 SAPNSGSRPGARP
+649 G
-662 CARRGRPLPGVP
+662 
-674 PARPARRRGR
+674 
-684 RQGRRSCPRWPRC
+684 
-697 ACGAR
+697 

>member
-13 LLLAAL
+13 LLLGAL
-19 TGCTSAGAPA
+19 TGCTGADAPA

-59 PADFIPQT
+59 SADFPPQT

-74 RDTRAAYD
+74 RDTRATYD

-94 SISVSSDSVQING
+94 SISASSDSVQING

-250 ETGLT
+250 ETDLT

-267 NDDASLGFVY
+267 NNDASLGFVY

-329 GPMEAASSAGETSES
+329 GPMETASSAEETSES

-368 ADDAVHTNADMTV
+368 ADDAVHSNAGMTV

-395 HADATLTVTGG
+395 HADETLTVTGG
-406 AIDISKSY
+406 AIDISESY
-414 EGLEALH
+414 EGL
-421 LDIQGGEISLVSRDD
+421 D
-436 GLNAAGGTDGS
+436 AAGGADGS

-456 FDGGWMGG
+456 FGGGWMGGAPEAPAGPGEAPERPVGSAKEPAEPPQDAADGSVAPPEMPEGG
-464 GRGGRGMGGGFSSAS
+464 GRGGRGGMGGGFSSAS
-479 SEGSIAISGG
+479 SGGSIAISGG

-530 SAAIAGG
+530 SASIAGG

-558 VTERVSGEAARR
+558 VTERVSGEAGEEIVLADA
-570 SSWRTPAAQ
+570 SGTALLTLSPALDFQ
-579 RSSPS
+579 FIVLSSPDLVS
-584 PPRWTSSSSSSAA
+584 GETYTLTIGGTSTEVQA
-597 RTSSPAKPTPSPSA
+597 
-611 ALRPRCRRA
+611 
-620 DAAKKRSAAS
+620 
-630 ADARRRRSL
+630 
-639 FLRCAQWPTF
+639 
-649 SAPNSGSRPGARP
+649 G
-662 CARRGRPLPGVP
+662 
-674 PARPARRRGR
+674 
-684 RQGRRSCPRWPRC
+684 
-697 ACGAR
+697 

>member
-1 MKRWISLLCALS
+1 MKRWISLLCALG

-49 SADAAADASA
+49 SADAAEDASA
-59 PADFIPQT
+59 PADFPPQT

-94 SISVSSDSVQING
+94 SISASSDSVQING

-222 DLVLAGGTYT
+222 DLVLAGGTYA

-293 AGAYLQI
+293 AG
-300 TDGAYDL
+300 
-307 LAGGGSVNGESQSST
+307 GGSVNGESQSST

-329 GPMEAASSAGETSES
+329 GPMETAPSAGETSES

-368 ADDAVHTNADMTV
+368 ADDAVHSNAGMTV

-395 HADATLTVTGG
+395 HADETLTVTGG
-406 AIDISKSY
+406 AIDISESY

-447 GSTGGRDGR
+447 GSAGGRDGR
-456 FDGGWMGG
+456 F
-464 GRGGRGMGGGFSSAS
+464 GGGFSSAS
-479 SEGSIAISGG
+479 SGG
-489 TLTIQASGDG
+489 QHRHLRRHADHPGLGRRLGRQRHDRDHGRDDRGDG
-499 LDANG
+499 PHVRG
-504 TIEITGGTT
+504 H
-513 VVTGPTSGDTA
+513 
-524 VLDYDT
+524 
-530 SAAIAGG
+530 
-537 TFLGTGAAGMAQTFR
+537 
-552 SAEQGV
+552 
-558 VTERVSGEAARR
+558 
-570 SSWRTPAAQ
+570 
-579 RSSPS
+579 
-584 PPRWTSSSSSSAA
+584 
-597 RTSSPAKPTPSPSA
+597 
-611 ALRPRCRRA
+611 RRA
-620 DAAKKRSAAS
+620 GLRHLRGHRGRHVPRHGRRGHGADVPLCGAGRRHRAGQRRRGRGDRPGGRQRHSAPHPLPRAGLPVHRPQQPGPRLRRNLHPHRRRHFDRGAGELTPQKKRSAAS
-630 ADARRRRSL
+630 ADARRRRSCFRPTAY
-639 FLRCAQWPTF
+639 FLSAQFWLSAWSAAMCA
-649 SAPNSGSRPGARP
+649 
-662 CARRGRPLPGVP
+662 
-674 PARPARRRGR
+674 
-684 RQGRRSCPRWPRC
+684 
-697 ACGAR
+697 

>member
-1 MKRWISLLCALS
+1 MKRWIFLLCALS

-49 SADAAADASA
+49 SADAAEDASA
-59 PADFIPQT
+59 SADFPPQT

-74 RDTRAAYD
+74 RDTRATYD

-94 SISVSSDSVQING
+94 SISASSDSVQING
-107 TTAILTEE
+107 RTAILTEE

-250 ETGLT
+250 ESDLT

-329 GPMEAASSAGETSES
+329 GPMETASSAEETSES

-395 HADATLTVTGG
+395 HADETLTVTGG
-406 AIDISKSY
+406 AIDISENY

-456 FDGGWMGG
+456 FGGGWMGG
-464 GRGGRGMGGGFSSAS
+464 GRGGRGGGMGGGFSSAS

-558 VTERVSGEAARR
+558 TAERVSGEAGEEIVLADA
-570 SSWRTPAAQ
+570 SGTALLTLSPALGFQ
-579 RSSPS
+579 FIVLSSPDLVS
-584 PPRWTSSSSSSAA
+584 GETYTLTIGGTS
-597 RTSSPAKPTPSPSA
+597 TEVQ
-611 ALRPRCRRA
+611 
-620 DAAKKRSAAS
+620 AS
-630 ADARRRRSL
+630 
-639 FLRCAQWPTF
+639 
-649 SAPNSGSRPGARP
+649 
-662 CARRGRPLPGVP
+662 
-674 PARPARRRGR
+674 
-684 RQGRRSCPRWPRC
+684 
-697 ACGAR
+697 

>member
-1 MKRWISLLCALS
+1 MKRWISLLCALG

-19 TGCTSAGAPA
+19 TGCTGAGAPA
-29 ESSAAEAP
+29 QSSAAEAP

-49 SADAAADASA
+49 SADAAEDASA
-59 PADFIPQT
+59 SADFPPQT

-74 RDTRAAYD
+74 RDTRATYD

-94 SISVSSDSVQING
+94 SISASSDSVQING

-232 VASASHGLNAND
+232 VTSASHGLNAND

-300 TDGAYDL
+300 TDGAYDI
-307 LAGGGSVNGESQSST
+307 LAGGGSVNGESQSSE

-329 GPMEAASSAGETSES
+329 GRMETASSAEETSES

-360 GGAFTIDA
+360 GGAFAIDA
-368 ADDAVHTNADMTV
+368 ADDAVHTNAGMTV

-395 HADATLTVTGG
+395 HADETLTVTGG
-406 AIDISKSY
+406 AIDISESY

-456 FDGGWMGG
+456 FGGGWMGG
-464 GRGGRGMGGGFSSAS
+464 GRGGGMGGGFSSAS

-558 VTERVSGEAARR
+558 VTERVSGEAGEEIVLADA
-570 SSWRTPAAQ
+570 SGTALLTLSPALDFQ
-579 RSSPS
+579 FIVLSSPDLVS
-584 PPRWTSSSSSSAA
+584 GETY
-597 RTSSPAKPTPSPSA
+597 TLTVGG
-611 ALRPRCRRA
+611 
-620 DAAKKRSAAS
+620 AS
-630 ADARRRRSL
+630 TEVQA
-639 FLRCAQWPTF
+639 
-649 SAPNSGSRPGARP
+649 G
-662 CARRGRPLPGVP
+662 
-674 PARPARRRGR
+674 
-684 RQGRRSCPRWPRC
+684 
-697 ACGAR
+697 

>member
-1 MKRWISLLCALS
+1 
-13 LLLAAL
+13 
-19 TGCTSAGAPA
+19 
-29 ESSAAEAP
+29 
-37 AETAAPQESAAP
+37 
-49 SADAAADASA
+49 
-59 PADFIPQT
+59 
-67 DADMFTD
+67 MFTD

-94 SISVSSDSVQING
+94 SISASSDSVQING

-143 DNASITSSTSAAL
+143 DTASITSSTSAAL
-156 YVLEADKVFVTL
+156 YVLEAGKVFVTL

-222 DLVLAGGTYT
+222 DLVLAGGTYVVT
-232 VASASHGLNAND
+232 SASHGLNAND

-250 ETGLT
+250 ETDLT

-300 TDGAYDL
+300 TDGAYDI
-307 LAGGGSVNGESQSST
+307 LAGGGSVNGESQSSE

-329 GPMEAASSAGETSES
+329 GRMETASSAEETSES

-368 ADDAVHTNADMTV
+368 ADDAVHTNAGMTV

-406 AIDISKSY
+406 AIDISVSY

-456 FDGGWMGG
+456 FGG
-464 GRGGRGMGGGFSSAS
+464 GMGGGFSSAS

-513 VVTGPTSGDTA
+513 VVKGPTSGDTA

-558 VTERVSGEAARR
+558 VAERVSGEAGEEIVLADA
-570 SSWRTPAAQ
+570 SGTALLTLSPALDFQ
-579 RSSPS
+579 FIVLSSPDLVS
-584 PPRWTSSSSSSAA
+584 GETYTLTVGGAS
-597 RTSSPAKPTPSPSA
+597 TEVQ
-611 ALRPRCRRA
+611 A
-620 DAAKKRSAAS
+620 D
-630 ADARRRRSL
+630 
-639 FLRCAQWPTF
+639 
-649 SAPNSGSRPGARP
+649 
-662 CARRGRPLPGVP
+662 
-674 PARPARRRGR
+674 
-684 RQGRRSCPRWPRC
+684 
-697 ACGAR
+697 